1 LDVLGGAPY
10 LADELHVTVLN
21 TVVDHL
27 DVVTSTL
34 VANPLTASI
43 AIALSGDALEDVL
56 DVGPG
61 LLITTGHER
70 GAISGTLLTT
80 RDTRADEADVLA
92 SKILGAAVGVRE
104 VRVTTVDDDIAGVK
118 EGQNLL
124 NPVVDSLT
132 SLDQEHDTARRLELA
147 DELLNSLGADNGLA
161 LSLVFQESVDL
172 GDGSVEGAD
181 GEAVVSHVQNKVLS
195 PMKRVSMSYHWHC
208 QVNGSWVKLT

>member
-1 LDVLGGAPY
+1 LDILGSAPY

-61 LLITTGHER
+61 LLITTGHDG
-70 GAISGTLLTT
+70 GAVSGTLLTT
-80 RDTRADEADVLA
+80 GDTRADESDLLLGKV
-92 SKILGAAVGVRE
+92 LGAAVGVGE
-104 VRVTTVDDDIAGVK
+104 VGVTTVDDDVARVK
-118 EGQNLL
+118 EREDLL
-124 NPVVDSLT
+124 DPVVDSLA
-132 SLDQEHDTARRLELA
+132 SLDQKHDTAGRLELA
-147 DELLNSLGADNGLA
+147 DELLDAVGANNGLA
-161 LSLVFQESVDL
+161 LGLVLEESVDL
-172 GDGSVEGAD
+172 GDGSVESAD

-195 PMKRVSMSYHWHC
+195 PVRRVSTSYC
-208 QVNGSWVKLT
+208 FRLSQK